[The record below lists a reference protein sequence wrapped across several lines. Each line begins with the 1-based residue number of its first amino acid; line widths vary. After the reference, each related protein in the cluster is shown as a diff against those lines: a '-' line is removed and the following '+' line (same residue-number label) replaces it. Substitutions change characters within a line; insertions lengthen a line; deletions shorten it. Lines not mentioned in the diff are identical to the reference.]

1 MRGLV
6 VLGEEKHVV
15 GVWAFVDLLT
25 YLTNSK
31 VFTYLNHAQLLE
43 SSA

>member
-1 MRGLV
+1 M
-6 VLGEEKHVV
+6 LGEKRYLA

-25 YLTNSK
+25 YLTDLK

-43 SSA
+43 SSV